1 MENQETT
8 KEQQENNEG
17 VVFEA
22 VDTAQKTV
30 TEVRAE
36 GNFSPSEQ
44 VSAAVTN
51 AEIMLAYITEHGI
64 NISKEHVN
72 NVVHSKY
79 LLQNK
84 QWSPEAE
91 VDLRLTYNE
100 LTKLIAPVTIDSL
113 IASKPMPRKNPGKIC
128 RALNIQ
134 NHMPLSQ
141 WSVTVYTF
149 LSLFIMA
156 ILLLVQIYFFLG
168 STRMNHIQECNQKIA
183 EKQSR
188 LNELMLVLNN
198 GADDS
203 ALALE
208 NEQLQNEMIE
218 LDNEKTSNIQHL
230 IPWVDYL
237 QNLVTLSPKKKQAR
251 EEAALNAAQEGV
263 AANTDTIQ
271 QAQSYLVIIGIYLLP
286 LLYGIMGGLSFVLRE
301 ITSEVRSLTFSRVTN
316 TKYLLRIVLAS
327 LAGLSIGLFWG
338 DLEKTQQ
345 FGIASLSPMLL
356 AFLAGYCVEYL
367 FMFIEKVVTS
377 FVKKYGE
384 DTK

>member
-1 MENQETT
+1 ME
-8 KEQQENNEG
+8 EQDNNKG

-22 VDTAQKTV
+22 VDTAAKTV
-30 TEVRAE
+30 TEKRVA
-36 GNFSPSEQ
+36 GNYTPSDA
-44 VSAAVTN
+44 VAAAVTN

-72 NVVHSKY
+72 TVVNSKY

-84 QWSPEAE
+84 QWNPEAE
-91 VDLRLTYNE
+91 VDIRLTYNE

-113 IASKPMPRKNPGKIC
+113 IASKPLPRQNPGKIC

-141 WSVTVYTF
+141 WSVTGYTF
-149 LSLFIMA
+149 LSLCIMA
-156 ILLLVQIYFFLG
+156 ILLVVQIYFFLG

-218 LDNEKTSNIQHL
+218 L
-230 IPWVDYL
+230 
-237 QNLVTLSPKKKQAR
+237 
-251 EEAALNAAQEGV
+251 
-263 AANTDTIQ
+263 
-271 QAQSYLVIIGIYLLP
+271 
-286 LLYGIMGGLSFVLRE
+286 
-301 ITSEVRSLTFSRVTN
+301 
-316 TKYLLRIVLAS
+316 
-327 LAGLSIGLFWG
+327 
-338 DLEKTQQ
+338 
-345 FGIASLSPMLL
+345 
-356 AFLAGYCVEYL
+356 
-367 FMFIEKVVTS
+367 
-377 FVKKYGE
+377 
-384 DTK
+384 

>member
-1 MENQETT
+1 
-8 KEQQENNEG
+8 
-17 VVFEA
+17 
-22 VDTAQKTV
+22 
-30 TEVRAE
+30 
-36 GNFSPSEQ
+36 
-44 VSAAVTN
+44 
-51 AEIMLAYITEHGI
+51 
-64 NISKEHVN
+64 
-72 NVVHSKY
+72 
-79 LLQNK
+79 
-84 QWSPEAE
+84 
-91 VDLRLTYNE
+91 
-100 LTKLIAPVTIDSL
+100 
-113 IASKPMPRKNPGKIC
+113 
-128 RALNIQ
+128 
-134 NHMPLSQ
+134 
-141 WSVTVYTF
+141 
-149 LSLFIMA
+149 MA

-367 FMFIEKVVTS
+367 FMFIERIVTS

-384 DTK
+384 EKK